1 MGSNSEDLRELPD
14 IQKPLLLFKNL
25 KTDLD
30 KLKSQIDNLKNIK
43 LSSKLLHGISL
54 KKGDL
59 PDVRSL
65 EYTGSRLSHN
75 LKNTRATELSER
87 LHKYPE
93 DSKSRL
99 KLVEMFLQEAESCSL
114 PISRDAF
121 LLAMQE
127 VASPMISTQKINMAL
142 AAQTIYLEKL
152 QKVLKD
158 DLTETESKIKGGGN
172 VDAILK
178 KQEERLQGEVD
189 FLQKCVVLLKT
200 EPIAAVYELNLNK
213 SKAEKTIPFGDIKNG
228 FDPMLRS
235 LVFLPLASQNL
246 ELMFDILHRLEGKNP
261 LVGLHQSK
269 MYDVLAQIQLII
281 ATAVNEAEP
290 KKNAFEQLSKA
301 MSAISGAVKL
311 VGDVPEKSVEK
322 AAIHRFGQL
331 CYTIHRSYKSHN
343 IPVPNDHMDR
353 MQKAVSLLE
362 PIATDPRIQKIQSK
376 LLYVLSEK
384 N

>member
-1 MGSNSEDLRELPD
+1 MGNNSENLRELPD
-14 IQKPLLLFKNL
+14 IQNPLLLFKNL

-30 KLKSQIDNLKNIK
+30 KLKSQIGNLKNIK

-99 KLVEMFLQEAESCSL
+99 KLVEMFLQETESCSL

-158 DLTETESKIKGGGN
+158 DLTETESKIKGDGN
-172 VDAILK
+172 VDTILE
-178 KQEERLQGEVD
+178 KQ
-189 FLQKCVVLLKT
+189 LK
-200 EPIAAVYELNLNK
+200 
-213 SKAEKTIPFGDIKNG
+213 
-228 FDPMLRS
+228 
-235 LVFLPLASQNL
+235 
-246 ELMFDILHRLEGKNP
+246 
-261 LVGLHQSK
+261 
-269 MYDVLAQIQLII
+269 
-281 ATAVNEAEP
+281 
-290 KKNAFEQLSKA
+290 
-301 MSAISGAVKL
+301 
-311 VGDVPEKSVEK
+311 
-322 AAIHRFGQL
+322 
-331 CYTIHRSYKSHN
+331 
-343 IPVPNDHMDR
+343 R
-353 MQKAVSLLE
+353 M
-362 PIATDPRIQKIQSK
+362 
-376 LLYVLSEK
+376 
-384 N
+384 